1 MGLSRVV
8 VRYVS
13 GRVAKGFTQDFS
25 PEKDR
30 FHLYVDA
37 SLSGRAGEVTVR
49 EVKAIFFVRDFE
61 GDSKYQERKKYTPE
75 ERPVGRKVEV
85 KFRDGEVLVGA
96 SLAFDRERKG
106 FFLFPADPRSN
117 NSRVFVVFG
126 AVEAISQFK
135 SQ

>member
-1 MGLSRVV
+1 MGLSKVV
-8 VRYVS
+8 VRYVN

-30 FHLYVDA
+30 FHLYADA

-49 EVKAIFFVRDFE
+49 ELKAIFFVRDFE
-61 GDSKYQERKKYTPE
+61 GDSKYQERKKYTLE
-75 ERPVGRKVEV
+75 EKPVGRKVEV
-85 KFRDGEVLVGA
+85 KFRDGEVLVGS
-96 SLAFDRERKG
+96 SLAFAKERKG
-106 FFLFPADPRSN
+106 FFLFPADPKSN
-117 NSRVFVVFG
+117 NSRVFVVFD